1 LALCDFWLFL
11 KIKFMIKG
19 NHFDIIP
26 DIEAATKEF
35 VSVNER

>member
-1 LALCDFWLFL
+1 VFL
-11 KIKFMIKG
+11 KIKLIKG

-35 VSVNER
+35 ASVNE